1 LNTVVLD
8 GIAKGRQPSLLLVA
22 VTSFG
27 VVAAAAVLG
36 GAVLV
41 VPELVPLVEPPRLE
55 LPPLDDEVEPPLDE
69 EVEPPLEPVPFA
81 GVVVP
86 PDVLLVGG
94 VVVPVAEPVVVLS
107 AVDAP
112 ELAALLEPQALSA
125 VRQTSEI
132 AGKNATRSFDA
143 KIIDTCFHS
152 LSRNHAECR

>member
-27 VVAAAAVLG
+27 VVAATALLG
-36 GAVLV
+36 GAVL
-41 VPELVPLVEPPRLE
+41 VPELVPLVEPPPLE
-55 LPPLDDEVEPPLDE
+55 LPPLDDEVEPPLE
-69 EVEPPLEPVPFA
+69 LVPVG

-125 VRQTSEI
+125 ARQTSEI

-152 LSRNHAECR
+152 PSRTHAECR

>member
-27 VVAAAAVLG
+27 VAAAAAVLG

-41 VPELVPLVEPPRLE
+41 PELVPLVEPPPLE
-55 LPPLDDEVEPPLDE
+55 LPPLDDEVEPPLE
-69 EVEPPLEPVPFA
+69 LVPVE

-125 VRQTSEI
+125 ARQTSEI
-132 AGKNATRSFDA
+132 AGKDATRSFDA
-143 KIIDTCFHS
+143 KIIVTSFHS
-152 LSRNHAECR
+152 LS

>member
-8 GIAKGRQPSLLLVA
+8 GMLKGRQPSLLFVA

-27 VVAAAAVLG
+27 VVAATALLG
-36 GAVLV
+36 GSVL
-41 VPELVPLVEPPRLE
+41 VPELVPLVEPPPLE
-55 LPPLDDEVEPPLDE
+55 LPPLDDEVEPPL
-69 EVEPPLEPVPFA
+69 EPVPFA
-81 GVVVP
+81 GAVVP

-94 VVVPVAEPVVVLS
+94 VVPVAEPVVVLS

>member
-27 VVAAAAVLG
+27 VVAATALLG
-36 GAVLV
+36 GAVL
-41 VPELVPLVEPPRLE
+41 VPELVPLVEPPPLE
-55 LPPLDDEVEPPLDE
+55 LPPLDDEVEPPLE
-69 EVEPPLEPVPFA
+69 LVPVG

-125 VRQTSEI
+125 ARQTSEI

-152 LSRNHAECR
+152 PSRNHAECR

>member
-69 EVEPPLEPVPFA
+69 EVELPLEPVPFA
-81 GVVVP
+81 GAVVP
-86 PDVLLVGG
+86 PEVLLGG
-94 VVVPVAEPVVVLS
+94 VVVPVAEPGVVLS
-107 AVDAP
+107 AADAP